1 MLYSCTYMATVDVEG
16 LIIWAGYYGELSRDM
31 DSHYTVAVVHQA
43 DNTFSES
50 EIKDR

>member
-1 MLYSCTYMATVDVEG
+1 MATVDVEG

-31 DSHYTVAVVHQA
+31 ESHYHQA
-43 DNTFSES
+43 DNTFLES